1 MVIRDQG
8 MEPEDFMDD
17 DSGGARSSTDLTG
30 IIDTTVGGSKT
41 DIEDESTVQEDTGA
55 VVSQFQWNVNRELGA
70 DPTDSDLAEVENE
83 ETDWDA
89 ETENLEVLD
98 DPVRM
103 YLREIGR
110 VGLLKAQDEKDLAR
124 KIEGQKHLRKTRLAL
139 GQITIENSSPT
150 VSTIKPGVI
159 YDSKFNITGEQ
170 SWSVTKTFLNKIIMA
185 QPLINAL
192 GEVLEIDDDDWTLP
206 NLINNDTFRDAIDG
220 TVTDEFKELMVDK
233 LGVSRIE
240 ELYKKV
246 ITGEVDSEEDAEEVE
261 ESDEETPVVETKT
274 SSEMI
279 YELMVDLSLNT
290 WLIPESIYDEGRFK
304 DSNLSQLE
312 AFSYDANGFSLPD
325 IDPSQEKLASG
336 YFRKLNINGNN
347 AQSHLTEANLRLVV
361 SVAKKYIGRGMALL
375 DMIQEGNIGLIRAVE
390 KFDYRKGYKFSTY
403 ATWWIRQAITRAI
416 ADQARTIRI
425 PVHMVETI
433 NKLMRQH
440 RRLLQEYGREP
451 TPEEIGLAMEIGPEK
466 VEEILKISQE
476 PVSLETPI
484 GEEEDSH
491 LGDFIEDRNAPA
503 PADAASFQLLKEQV
517 SEVLDTL
524 TERESRVLQLRFG
537 LEDGR
542 GRTLEE
548 VGREFGVTRERI
560 RQIEAKALRK
570 LRHPTRSRKLRDFL
584 E

>member
-1 MVIRDQG
+1 MKRRRGRGNDADGLLGTANGDGDEAAKQ
-8 MEPEDFMDD
+8 
-17 DSGGARSSTDLTG
+17 DLLSA
-30 IIDTTVGGSKT
+30 VGGVDANGNGANLS
-41 DIEDESTVQEDTGA
+41 DESIPIAKERPEEGWESPVATAPAPGAETGEA
-55 VVSQFQWNVNRELGA
+55 PAEA
-70 DPTDSDLAEVENE
+70 EEVEWE
-83 ETDWDA
+83 QDVEGT
-89 ETENLEVLD
+89 EVLD

-110 VGLLKAQDEKDLAR
+110 VHLLTSKDERVLAR
-124 KIEGQKHLRKTRLAL
+124 KMEGGRHLEALEKELKEAEGRPAKSWEMCCALLRRL
-139 GQITIENSSPT
+139 GQ
-150 VSTIKPGVI
+150 STLLVG
-159 YDSKFNITGEQ
+159 S
-170 SWSVTKTFLNKIIMA
+170 
-185 QPLINAL
+185 L
-192 GEVLEIDDDDWTLP
+192 GENLGLSRNLTLSQITDHPKLRAAIDAELNQDMIASMAEELEIEPTDVEKGIIRLSLSSWVLPTDVIDVLEDCSLDQLMETV
-206 NLINNDTFRDAIDG
+206 DT
-220 TVTDEFKELMVDK
+220 
-233 LGVSRIE
+233 
-240 ELYKKV
+240 
-246 ITGEVDSEEDAEEVE
+246 
-261 ESDEETPVVETKT
+261 SDC
-274 SSEMI
+274 
-279 YELMVDLSLNT
+279 
-290 WLIPESIYDEGRFK
+290 
-304 DSNLSQLE
+304 
-312 AFSYDANGFSLPD
+312 
-325 IDPSQEKLASG
+325 
-336 YFRKLNINGNN
+336 YFRLQSMDTLFRAYFERIKAEGLR
-347 AQSHLTEANLRLVV
+347 AQGHLTEANLRLVV

-375 DMIQEGNIGLIRAVE
+375 DLIQEGNIGLIRAVE

-451 TPEEIGLAMEIGPEK
+451 TPEEIGRAMEVQPEK

-491 LGDFIEDRNAPA
+491 LGDFIEDRSAPA
-503 PADAASFQLLKEQV
+503 PSDAASFQLLKEQIQD
-517 SEVLDTL
+517 VLDTL
-524 TERESRVLQLRFG
+524 TDRESRVLQLRFG

-542 GRTLEE
+542 SRTLEE

>member
-1 MVIRDQG
+1 MANRRRGRSSGDVNEFLENANGNGNEIAQEGLLAVVGAVDAKRTNDTLSDEQPTAIAVEPAAEGWDGSAPVVQG
-8 MEPEDFMDD
+8 AEATAEKAAPDSEELDWEPE
-17 DSGGARSSTDLTG
+17 
-30 IIDTTVGGSKT
+30 
-41 DIEDESTVQEDTGA
+41 
-55 VVSQFQWNVNRELGA
+55 VVDG
-70 DPTDSDLAEVENE
+70 T
-83 ETDWDA
+83 
-89 ETENLEVLD
+89 EVLD

-110 VGLLKAQDEKDLAR
+110 VPLLTSRDERVLAR
-124 KIEGQKHLRKTRLAL
+124 KMEGGRHLDRLRKEIEDVDSRPPKAWECCYVLLKRLS
-139 GQITIENSSPT
+139 QSSYL
-150 VSTIKPGVI
+150 VGS
-159 YDSKFNITGEQ
+159 
-170 SWSVTKTFLNKIIMA
+170 
-185 QPLINAL
+185 L
-192 GEVLEIDDDDWTLP
+192 GEHLGLPRHLTLSQIADHPKLRAAIDAELDPEMIANIAESLGVEHGEAEQQVIQLSLGSWVLPTDVIDVLEDCTLEQLAGILDTADCYFRLQSMD
-206 NLINNDTFRDAIDG
+206 NLFRAYL
-220 TVTDEFKELMVDK
+220 E
-233 LGVSRIE
+233 RI
-240 ELYKKV
+240 
-246 ITGEVDSEEDAEEVE
+246 DAEG
-261 ESDEETPVVETKT
+261 
-274 SSEMI
+274 
-279 YELMVDLSLNT
+279 L
-290 WLIPESIYDEGRFK
+290 R
-304 DSNLSQLE
+304 
-312 AFSYDANGFSLPD
+312 
-325 IDPSQEKLASG
+325 
-336 YFRKLNINGNN
+336 

-375 DMIQEGNIGLIRAVE
+375 DLIQEGNIGLIRAVE

-451 TPEEIGLAMEIGPEK
+451 TAEEIGLAMEVNPEK

-491 LGDFIEDRNAPA
+491 LGDFIEDRSAPA
-503 PADAASFQLLKEQV
+503 PSDAASFQLLKEQIQD
-517 SEVLDTL
+517 VLDTL
-524 TERESRVLQLRFG
+524 TDRESRVLQLRFG

-542 GRTLEE
+542 SRTLEE

>member
-1 MVIRDQG
+1 MAKEELLSVVVGVD
-8 MEPEDFMDD
+8 
-17 DSGGARSSTDLTG
+17 ATG
-30 IIDTTVGGSKT
+30 VSK
-41 DIEDESTVQEDTGA
+41 ELSDESTPVRTERSEEVWKEPVPAAPSQEAASGEP
-55 VVSQFQWNVNRELGA
+55 SLE
-70 DPTDSDLAEVENE
+70 SE
-83 ETDWDA
+83 EPEWEPDVDGT
-89 ETENLEVLD
+89 EVLD

-110 VGLLKAQDEKDLAR
+110 VRLLTSKDERVLAR
-124 KIEGQKHLRKTRLAL
+124 KMEGGRHVEALEKELREAEGGPPKAWEVCCVLLLRLGRAAPLVGSL
-139 GQITIENSSPT
+139 GENLGLSRNLTLSQITDHPKLRAAIDAELNPELMASIAEEMGLEQVEVERKVIQLSLDSWVLPT
-150 VSTIKPGVI
+150 
-159 YDSKFNITGEQ
+159 
-170 SWSVTKTFLNKIIMA
+170 
-185 QPLINAL
+185 
-192 GEVLEIDDDDWTLP
+192 
-206 NLINNDTFRDAIDG
+206 DAIDVLEDC
-220 TVTDEFKELMVDK
+220 TLEQLTEIVDK
-233 LGVSRIE
+233 
-240 ELYKKV
+240 
-246 ITGEVDSEEDAEEVE
+246 
-261 ESDEETPVVETKT
+261 SD
-274 SSEMI
+274 
-279 YELMVDLSLNT
+279 
-290 WLIPESIYDEGRFK
+290 
-304 DSNLSQLE
+304 
-312 AFSYDANGFSLPD
+312 
-325 IDPSQEKLASG
+325 G
-336 YFRKLNINGNN
+336 YFRL
-347 AQSHLTEANLRLVV
+347 QSMDMLFRAYFGRIKEESLRSQGHLTEANLRLVV

-375 DMIQEGNIGLIRAVE
+375 DLIQEGNIGLIRAVE

-451 TPEEIGLAMEIGPEK
+451 TPEEIGRAMEVLPEK

-491 LGDFIEDRNAPA
+491 LGDFIEDRSALAPS
-503 PADAASFQLLKEQV
+503 DAASFQLLKEQIQ
-517 SEVLDTL
+517 EVLDTL
-524 TERESRVLQLRFG
+524 TDRESRVLQLRFG

-542 GRTLEE
+542 SRTLEE

>member
-1 MVIRDQG
+1 MMNRRRGQHDDREFLQVASEDGLEKEELLSAVGEADDTRVG
-8 MEPEDFMDD
+8 VELPHEPSPLPAEL
-17 DSGGARSSTDLTG
+17 SEEGWEESLT
-30 IIDTTVGGSKT
+30 VAPLP
-41 DIEDESTVQEDTGA
+41 EAQ
-55 VVSQFQWNVNRELGA
+55 
-70 DPTDSDLAEVENE
+70 AEEPSPENE
-83 ETDWDA
+83 DLEWEQDVDGT
-89 ETENLEVLD
+89 EVLD

-110 VGLLKAQDEKDLAR
+110 VHLLTSKDERVLAR
-124 KIEGQKHLRKTRLAL
+124 KMEGGRHIDILEKELQEVEGRPPKAWEVCCALLRRLGRAGPLVSSL
-139 GQITIENSSPT
+139 GKNLGLSSNLTLSQITDHPKLRAAIDAELNPDLMTSIAQDMRLEQTEVQQKVIQLSLDSWVLPT
-150 VSTIKPGVI
+150 
-159 YDSKFNITGEQ
+159 
-170 SWSVTKTFLNKIIMA
+170 
-185 QPLINAL
+185 
-192 GEVLEIDDDDWTLP
+192 
-206 NLINNDTFRDAIDG
+206 DAID
-220 TVTDEFKELMVDK
+220 VL
-233 LGVSRIE
+233 
-240 ELYKKV
+240 
-246 ITGEVDSEEDAEEVE
+246 EDC
-261 ESDEETPVVETKT
+261 T
-274 SSEMI
+274 
-279 YELMVDLSLNT
+279 
-290 WLIPESIYDEGRFK
+290 
-304 DSNLSQLE
+304 LSQLLQIVDT
-312 AFSYDANGFSLPD
+312 SDC
-325 IDPSQEKLASG
+325 
-336 YFRKLNINGNN
+336 YFRLQSMDTLFRAYFERMRAEGLR
-347 AQSHLTEANLRLVV
+347 AQGHLTEANLRLVV

-375 DMIQEGNIGLIRAVE
+375 DLIQEGNIGLIRAVE

-451 TPEEIGLAMEIGPEK
+451 TPEEIGRAMEVHPEK

-491 LGDFIEDRNAPA
+491 LGDFIEDRSAPA
-503 PADAASFQLLKEQV
+503 PADAASFQLLKEQIQD
-517 SEVLDTL
+517 VLDTL
-524 TERESRVLQLRFG
+524 TDRESRVLQLRFG

-542 GRTLEE
+542 SRTLEE